1 MLRYARIEVS
11 MLHTIG
17 YEGLTIGEFLDIL
30 SIHNIDLVVD
40 VRELPLSRKR
50 GFSKKVLAHK
60 LGENGIAYR
69 HERDLGAPRQV
80 RHKLRD
86 GGSWEDYEKSFLTHL
101 EDNLET
107 VRAIS
112 TLALNKKIALL
123 CFEYDYTVC
132 HRSLIAR
139 KMIELG
145 WITTVC
151 HLPRIAK
158 VGQQS
163 SLSAV

>member
-60 LGENGIAYR
+60 LGENGIA
-69 HERDLGAPRQV
+69 
-80 RHKLRD
+80 
-86 GGSWEDYEKSFLTHL
+86 
-101 EDNLET
+101 
-107 VRAIS
+107 
-112 TLALNKKIALL
+112 
-123 CFEYDYTVC
+123 
-132 HRSLIAR
+132 
-139 KMIELG
+139 
-145 WITTVC
+145 
-151 HLPRIAK
+151 
-158 VGQQS
+158 
-163 SLSAV
+163 